1 MENDSTKINV
11 DAVNNAITLFQ
22 AATQTFEGEE
32 LKVSSESF
40 FNGLISAGLDK
51 GFVSSYS
58 ENNEALKSSLANFQ
72 NAISSTIQN
81 MENLDQSV
89 LDEIDDLSEEK
100 PKRKNNN
107 GSGNAKDN
115 GTSQNSESQPQLV
128 DNAAEQLSQYKN
140 MSMNDLSNVAA
151 EISKLADDNN
161 ATLEQVLSGKEYSLK
176 IHNALLSSP
185 NVSND
190 LKELIKTG
198 DPSIS
203 QILLANIF
211 AGNAKDVI
219 GFNDNITNT
228 IKTYLVKVAG
238 SNNITAEQ
246 LLSDSNYSATLKN
259 TLASFGGITN
269 QLKNIKENIDSSL
282 LNIYDGNQIENMTS
296 EEVSIIRDFI
306 DTSAKS
312 NNTEA
317 EVMLTSSATP
327 KDDISNLGKAS
338 VFMNIAQKFS
348 SEVGGNVLRNLLG
361 FNK

>member
-1 MENDSTKINV
+1 MQKTMEQVKIV
-11 DAVNNAITLFQ
+11 RA
-22 AATQTFEGEE
+22 
-32 LKVSSESF
+32 
-40 FNGLISAGLDK
+40 
-51 GFVSSYS
+51 
-58 ENNEALKSSLANFQ
+58 
-72 NAISSTIQN
+72 
-81 MENLDQSV
+81 
-89 LDEIDDLSEEK
+89 
-100 PKRKNNN
+100 
-107 GSGNAKDN
+107 
-115 GTSQNSESQPQLV
+115 QPQLV

-317 EVMLTSSATP
+317 EVMVTTSATP